1 MKKLI
6 TFALVLSLMIAS
18 LFAATKNS
26 ATPSTGTAQGS
37 ATYSA
42 ETAAQYKYQTNDKN
56 RMVTIGTKSGKFE
69 APVLVTSFGQST
81 DGSMIE
87 QVMKRLKTVA
97 YTYNPTATSSDLDGI
112 KTVVI
117 AVGNSTKGL
126 GAAGIS
132 QEQETERA
140 KAFIEAVEKKGI
152 KVICCHIGGATRRG
166 ALSDAF
172 ADMVLPLSSFIVVKE
187 DGNEDGKFTNF
198 AKSNNVPNTLV
209 YGSKDTVDAFKA
221 IFN

>member
-1 MKKLI
+1 MKKTIAIILI
-6 TFALVLSLMIAS
+6 VTVAISMMS
-18 LFAATKNS
+18 AATKNT
-26 ATPSTGTAQGS
+26 TPSTGTAQGS

-42 ETAAQYKYQTNDKN
+42 ETAANYKYQTSSSN
-56 RMVTIGTKSGKFE
+56 RMVTIGTKSVDFE

-87 QVMKRLKTVA
+87 QVMKRLKTVSYA
-97 YTYNPTATSSDLDGI
+97 YNPTATGADLDGV

-132 QEQETERA
+132 QEQETARA
-140 KAFIEAVEKKGI
+140 KEFMAAVEKKGV
-152 KVICCHIGGATRRG
+152 KVILCHIGGATRRG
-166 ALSDAF
+166 SLSDAF
-172 ADMVLPLSSFIVVKE
+172 ADMVLPLSSYMVVKE
-187 DGNEDGKFTNF
+187 DGNEDSKFTSY
-198 AKSNNVPNTLV
+198 ASAHSIPITLV
-209 YGSKDTVDAFKA
+209 YGSKDTVDAFRL

>member
-1 MKKLI
+1 MKK
-6 TFALVLSLMIAS
+6 TIAIIVIIVVAIS
-18 LFAATKNS
+18 MMSAATKNT
-26 ATPSTGTAQGS
+26 TPSTGTAQGS

-42 ETAAQYKYQTNDKN
+42 ETAANYKYQTSSSN
-56 RMVTIGTKSGKFE
+56 RMVTIGTKSVDFE

-87 QVMKRLKTVA
+87 QVMKRLKTVS
-97 YTYNPTATSSDLDGI
+97 YSYNPTATGADLDGV

-132 QEQETERA
+132 QEQETARA
-140 KAFIEAVEKKGI
+140 KEFMAAVEKKGV
-152 KVICCHIGGATRRG
+152 KVILCHIGGATRRG
-166 ALSDAF
+166 SLSDAF
-172 ADMVLPLSSFIVVKE
+172 ADMVLPLSSYMVVKE
-187 DGNEDGKFTNF
+187 DGNEDSKFTSY
-198 AKSNNVPNTLV
+198 ASAHSIPITLV
-209 YGSKDTVDAFKA
+209 YGSKDTVDAFRL

>member
-1 MKKLI
+1 MKK
-6 TFALVLSLMIAS
+6 TIAIIVIIVVAIS
-18 LFAATKNS
+18 VMSAATKTT
-26 ATPSTGTAQGS
+26 TPSTGTAQGS

-42 ETAAQYKYQTNDKN
+42 ETAANYKYQTSSSN
-56 RMVTIGTKSGKFE
+56 RMVTIGTKSVDFE

-87 QVMKRLKTVA
+87 QVMKRLKTVS
-97 YTYNPTATSSDLDGI
+97 YSYNPTATGADLDGV

-132 QEQETERA
+132 QEQETARA
-140 KAFIEAVEKKGI
+140 KEFMAAVEKKGV
-152 KVICCHIGGATRRG
+152 KVILCHIGGATRRG
-166 ALSDAF
+166 SLSDAF
-172 ADMVLPLSSFIVVKE
+172 ADMVLPLSSYMVVKE
-187 DGNEDGKFTNF
+187 DGNEDGKFTSYASLN
-198 AKSNNVPNTLV
+198 SIPITLV
-209 YGSKDTVDAFKA
+209 YGSKDTVDAFRL

>member
-6 TFALVLSLMIAS
+6 TFAVLISILLTSLV
-18 LFAATKNS
+18 AATKNT
-26 ATPSTGTAQGS
+26 TPSTGTAQGQ

-42 ETAAQYKYQTNDKN
+42 ETAANYKYQTNDKN
-56 RMVTIGTKSGKFE
+56 RIVTIGTKSDKFE

-87 QVMKRLKTVA
+87 QVMKRLKTVS
-97 YTYNPTATSSDLDGI
+97 YTYNPTATAKDLDGI

-132 QEQETERA
+132 QEQETSRA
-140 KAFIEAVEKKGI
+140 KEFMAAAQKSGV

-166 ALSDAF
+166 SLSDAF
-172 ADMVLPLSSFIVVKE
+172 ADMVLPLSSYIVVKE
-187 DGNEDGKFTNF
+187 DGNEDGKFTTF
-198 AKSNNVPNTLV
+198 AKNNNVPITLV

-221 IFN
+221 IFK

>member
-1 MKKLI
+1 MKKTI
-6 TFALVLSLMIAS
+6 AIILVVTVAISMMS
-18 LFAATKNS
+18 AATKNT
-26 ATPSTGTAQGS
+26 TPSTGTAQGS

-42 ETAAQYKYQTNDKN
+42 ETAANYKYQTSSSN
-56 RMVTIGTKSGKFE
+56 RMVTIGTKSVDFE

-87 QVMKRLKTVA
+87 QVMKRLKTVS
-97 YTYNPTATSSDLDGI
+97 YSYNPTATGADLDGV

-132 QEQETERA
+132 QEQETARA
-140 KAFIEAVEKKGI
+140 KEFMAAVEKKGV
-152 KVICCHIGGATRRG
+152 KVILCHIGGATRRG
-166 ALSDAF
+166 SLSDAF
-172 ADMVLPLSSFIVVKE
+172 ADMVLPLSSYMVVKE
-187 DGNEDGKFTNF
+187 DGNEDSKFTSYASLN
-198 AKSNNVPNTLV
+198 SIPITLV
-209 YGSKDTVDAFKA
+209 YGSKDTVDAFRL

>member
-1 MKKLI
+1 MKRILLTMVMI
-6 TFALVLSLMIAS
+6 SLLVIPA
-18 LFAATKNS
+18 FAATKTS
-26 ATPSTGTAQGS
+26 TTPSTGTVEGAV
-37 ATYSA
+37 TYSQ
-42 ETAAQYKYQTNDKN
+42 EIAAQYKYQTDSKN
-56 RMVTIGTKSGKFE
+56 RKVTIGSITEKFQG
-69 APVLVTSFGQST
+69 PVLVTSFGQST

-97 YTYNPTATSSDLDGI
+97 YTYNPTATSADLGGV

-132 QEQETERA
+132 QDQETARA
-140 KAFIEAVEKKGI
+140 KEFMAAAKKAGV

-172 ADMVLPLSSFIVVKE
+172 ADMVLPLSSYILVKE
-187 DGNEDGKFTNF
+187 DGNEDGKFTSF
-198 AKSNNVPNTLV
+198 AAANNIPITLV
-209 YGSKDTVDAFKA
+209 YGSKDTVDAFKQ
-221 IFN
+221 IF

>member
-1 MKKLI
+1 MKK
-6 TFALVLSLMIAS
+6 TIAIIVIIVVAIS
-18 LFAATKNS
+18 AMSAATKTT
-26 ATPSTGTAQGS
+26 TPSTGTAQGS

-42 ETAAQYKYQTNDKN
+42 ETAANYKYQTSSSN
-56 RMVTIGTKSGKFE
+56 RMVTIGTKSVEFE

-87 QVMKRLKTVA
+87 QVMKRLKTVS
-97 YTYNPTATSSDLDGI
+97 YSYNPTATGADLDGV

-132 QEQETERA
+132 QEQETARA
-140 KAFIEAVEKKGI
+140 KEFMAAVEKKGV
-152 KVICCHIGGATRRG
+152 KVILCHIGGATRRG
-166 ALSDAF
+166 SLSDAF
-172 ADMVLPLSSFIVVKE
+172 ADMVLPLSSYMVVKE
-187 DGNEDGKFTNF
+187 DGNEDSKFTSYASLN
-198 AKSNNVPNTLV
+198 SIPITLV
-209 YGSKDTVDAFKA
+209 YGSKDTVDAFRL

>member
-1 MKKLI
+1 MKK
-6 TFALVLSLMIAS
+6 TIAIIVIIVVAIS
-18 LFAATKNS
+18 MMSAATKTT
-26 ATPSTGTAQGS
+26 TPSTGTAQGS

-42 ETAAQYKYQTNDKN
+42 ETAANYKYQTSSSN
-56 RMVTIGTKSGKFE
+56 RMVTIGTKSVEFE

-87 QVMKRLKTVA
+87 QVMKRLKTVS
-97 YTYNPTATSSDLDGI
+97 YSYNPTATGADLDGV

-132 QEQETERA
+132 QEQETARA
-140 KAFIEAVEKKGI
+140 KEFMAAVEKKGV
-152 KVICCHIGGATRRG
+152 KVILCHIGGATRRG
-166 ALSDAF
+166 SLSDAF
-172 ADMVLPLSSFIVVKE
+172 ADMVLPLSSYMVVKE
-187 DGNEDGKFTNF
+187 DGNEDSKFTSY
-198 AKSNNVPNTLV
+198 ASAHSIPITLV
-209 YGSKDTVDAFKA
+209 YGSKDTVDAFRL

>member
-1 MKKLI
+1 MKKTIAIILI
-6 TFALVLSLMIAS
+6 VTVAISMMS
-18 LFAATKNS
+18 AATKNT
-26 ATPSTGTAQGS
+26 TPSTGTAQGS

-42 ETAAQYKYQTNDKN
+42 ETAANYKYQTSSSN
-56 RMVTIGTKSGKFE
+56 RMVTIGTKSVEFE

-87 QVMKRLKTVA
+87 QVMKRLKTVS
-97 YTYNPTATSSDLDGI
+97 YSYNPTATGADLDGV

-132 QEQETERA
+132 QEQETARA
-140 KAFIEAVEKKGI
+140 KEFMAAVEKKGV
-152 KVICCHIGGATRRG
+152 KVILCHIGGATRRG
-166 ALSDAF
+166 SLSDAF
-172 ADMVLPLSSFIVVKE
+172 ADMVLPLSSYMVVKE
-187 DGNEDGKFTNF
+187 DGNEYSKFTSY
-198 AKSNNVPNTLV
+198 ASAHSIPITLV
-209 YGSKDTVDAFKA
+209 YGSKDTVDSFRL

>member
-1 MKKLI
+1 MKK
-6 TFALVLSLMIAS
+6 TIAIIVIIVVAIS
-18 LFAATKNS
+18 VMSAATKTT
-26 ATPSTGTAQGS
+26 TPSTGTAQGS

-42 ETAAQYKYQTNDKN
+42 ETAANYKYQTSSSN
-56 RMVTIGTKSGKFE
+56 RMVTIGTKSVEFE

-87 QVMKRLKTVA
+87 QVMKRLKTVS
-97 YTYNPTATSSDLDGI
+97 YSYNPTATGADLDGV

-132 QEQETERA
+132 QEQETARA
-140 KAFIEAVEKKGI
+140 KEFMAAVEKKGV
-152 KVICCHIGGATRRG
+152 KVILCHIGGATRRG
-166 ALSDAF
+166 SLSDAF
-172 ADMVLPLSSFIVVKE
+172 ADMVLPLSSYMVVKE
-187 DGNEDGKFTNF
+187 DGNEDGKFTSY
-198 AKSNNVPNTLV
+198 ASAHSIPITLV
-209 YGSKDTVDAFKA
+209 YGSKDTVDAFRL

>member
-1 MKKLI
+1 MKK
-6 TFALVLSLMIAS
+6 TIAIIVIIVVAIS
-18 LFAATKNS
+18 VISAATKTT
-26 ATPSTGTAQGS
+26 TPSTGTAQGS

-42 ETAAQYKYQTNDKN
+42 ETAANYKYQTSSSN
-56 RMVTIGTKSGKFE
+56 RMVTIGTKSVDFE

-87 QVMKRLKTVA
+87 QVMKRLKTVS
-97 YTYNPTATSSDLDGI
+97 YSYNPTATGADLDGV

-132 QEQETERA
+132 QEQETARA
-140 KAFIEAVEKKGI
+140 KEFMAAVEKKGV
-152 KVICCHIGGATRRG
+152 KVILCHIGGATRRG
-166 ALSDAF
+166 SLSDAF
-172 ADMVLPLSSFIVVKE
+172 ADMVLPLSSYMVVKE
-187 DGNEDGKFTNF
+187 DGNEDSKFTSY
-198 AKSNNVPNTLV
+198 ASAHSIPITLV
-209 YGSKDTVDAFKA
+209 YGSKDTVDAFRL

>member
-1 MKKLI
+1 MKRILLTMVMI
-6 TFALVLSLMIAS
+6 SLLVIPA
-18 LFAATKNS
+18 FAATKTS
-26 ATPSTGTAQGS
+26 TTPSTGTVEGA
-37 ATYSA
+37 ATYSQ
-42 ETAAQYKYQTNDKN
+42 EIAAQYKYQTDSKN
-56 RMVTIGTKSGKFE
+56 RKVTIGTITEKFQG
-69 APVLVTSFGQST
+69 PVLVTSFGQST

-97 YTYNPTATSSDLDGI
+97 YTYNPTATSADLVGV

-132 QEQETERA
+132 QDQETARA
-140 KAFIEAVEKKGI
+140 KEFMAAAKKAGV

-172 ADMVLPLSSFIVVKE
+172 ADMVLPLSSYILVKE
-187 DGNEDGKFTNF
+187 DGNEDGKFTSF
-198 AKSNNVPNTLV
+198 AAANNIPITLV
-209 YGSKDTVDAFKA
+209 YGSKDTVDAFKQ
-221 IFN
+221 IF

>member
-1 MKKLI
+1 MKK
-6 TFALVLSLMIAS
+6 TIAIIVIIVVAIS
-18 LFAATKNS
+18 VMSAATKTT
-26 ATPSTGTAQGS
+26 TPSTGTAQGS

-42 ETAAQYKYQTNDKN
+42 ETAANYKYQTSSSN
-56 RMVTIGTKSGKFE
+56 RMVTIGTKSVDFE

-87 QVMKRLKTVA
+87 QVMKRLKTVS
-97 YTYNPTATSSDLDGI
+97 YSYNPTATGADLDGV

-132 QEQETERA
+132 QEQETARA
-140 KAFIEAVEKKGI
+140 KEFMAAVEKKGV
-152 KVICCHIGGATRRG
+152 KVILCHIGGATRRG
-166 ALSDAF
+166 SLSDAF
-172 ADMVLPLSSFIVVKE
+172 ADMVLPLSSYMVVKE
-187 DGNEDGKFTNF
+187 DGNEDSKFTSYASLN
-198 AKSNNVPNTLV
+198 SIPITLV
-209 YGSKDTVDAFKA
+209 YGSKDTVDAFRL

>member
-1 MKKLI
+1 MKK
-6 TFALVLSLMIAS
+6 TIAIIVIIVVAIS
-18 LFAATKNS
+18 VMSAATKNT
-26 ATPSTGTAQGS
+26 TPSTGTAQGS

-42 ETAAQYKYQTNDKN
+42 ETAANYKYQTSSSN
-56 RMVTIGTKSGKFE
+56 RMVTIGTKSVEFE

-87 QVMKRLKTVA
+87 QVMKRLKTVS
-97 YTYNPTATSSDLDGI
+97 YTYNPTATGADLSGV

-132 QEQETERA
+132 QEQETARA
-140 KAFIEAVEKKGI
+140 KEFIASAEKAGV

-187 DGNEDGKFTNF
+187 DGNEDGKFTSF
-198 AKSNNVPNTLV
+198 ASSHNIPITLV
-209 YGSKDTVDAFKA
+209 YGSKDTVGAFKA
-221 IFN
+221 IF

>member
-1 MKKLI
+1 MKK
-6 TFALVLSLMIAS
+6 TIAIIVIIVVAIS
-18 LFAATKNS
+18 VVSAATKNT
-26 ATPSTGTAQGS
+26 TPSTGTAQGS

-42 ETAAQYKYQTNDKN
+42 ETAANYKYQTSSSN
-56 RMVTIGTKSGKFE
+56 RMVTIGTKSVDFE

-87 QVMKRLKTVA
+87 QVMKRLKTVS
-97 YTYNPTATSSDLDGI
+97 YSYNPTATGADLDGV

-132 QEQETERA
+132 QEQETARA
-140 KAFIEAVEKKGI
+140 KEFMAAVEKKGV
-152 KVICCHIGGATRRG
+152 KVILCHIGGATRRG
-166 ALSDAF
+166 SLSDAF
-172 ADMVLPLSSFIVVKE
+172 ADMVLPLSSYMVVKE
-187 DGNEDGKFTNF
+187 EGNEDSKFTSYASLN
-198 AKSNNVPNTLV
+198 SIPITLV
-209 YGSKDTVDAFKA
+209 YGSKDTVDAFRL

>member
-1 MKKLI
+1 MKK
-6 TFALVLSLMIAS
+6 TIAIIVIIVVAIS
-18 LFAATKNS
+18 VISAATKTT
-26 ATPSTGTAQGS
+26 TPSTGTAQGS

-42 ETAAQYKYQTNDKN
+42 ETAANYKYQTSSSN
-56 RMVTIGTKSGKFE
+56 RMVTIGTKSVDFE

-87 QVMKRLKTVA
+87 QVMKRLKTVS
-97 YTYNPTATSSDLDGI
+97 YSYNPTATGADLDGV

-132 QEQETERA
+132 QEQETARA
-140 KAFIEAVEKKGI
+140 NEFMAAVEKKGV
-152 KVICCHIGGATRRG
+152 KVILCHIGGATRRG
-166 ALSDAF
+166 SLSDAF
-172 ADMVLPLSSFIVVKE
+172 ADMVLPLSSYMVVKE
-187 DGNEDGKFTNF
+187 DGNEDSKFTSY
-198 AKSNNVPNTLV
+198 ASAHSIPITLV
-209 YGSKDTVDAFKA
+209 YGSKDTVDAFRL

>member
-1 MKKLI
+1 MKKTIAIILI
-6 TFALVLSLMIAS
+6 VTVAISMMS
-18 LFAATKNS
+18 AATKNT
-26 ATPSTGTAQGS
+26 TPSTGTAQGS

-42 ETAAQYKYQTNDKN
+42 ETAANYKYQTSSSN
-56 RMVTIGTKSGKFE
+56 RMVTIGTKSVDFE

-87 QVMKRLKTVA
+87 QVMKRLKTVS
-97 YTYNPTATSSDLDGI
+97 YSYNPTATGADLDGV

-132 QEQETERA
+132 QEQETARA
-140 KAFIEAVEKKGI
+140 KEFMAAVEKKGV
-152 KVICCHIGGATRRG
+152 KVILCHIGGATRRG
-166 ALSDAF
+166 SLSDAF
-172 ADMVLPLSSFIVVKE
+172 ADMVLPLSSYMVVKE
-187 DGNEDGKFTNF
+187 DGNEDSKFTSY
-198 AKSNNVPNTLV
+198 ASVHSIPITLV
-209 YGSKDTVDAFKA
+209 YGSKDTVDAFRL

>member
-1 MKKLI
+1 MKK
-6 TFALVLSLMIAS
+6 TIAIIVIIVVAIS
-18 LFAATKNS
+18 MMSAATKTT
-26 ATPSTGTAQGS
+26 TPSTGTAQGS

-42 ETAAQYKYQTNDKN
+42 ETAANYKYQTSSSN
-56 RMVTIGTKSGKFE
+56 RMVTIGTKSVEFE

-97 YTYNPTATSSDLDGI
+97 YTYNPTATSADLGGV

-132 QEQETERA
+132 QDQETARA
-140 KAFIEAVEKKGI
+140 KEFMAAAKKAGV

-172 ADMVLPLSSFIVVKE
+172 ADMVLPLSSYILVKE
-187 DGNEDGKFTNF
+187 DGNEDGKFTSF
-198 AKSNNVPNTLV
+198 AAANNIPITLV
-209 YGSKDTVDAFKA
+209 YGSKDTVDAFKQ
-221 IFN
+221 IF

>member
-1 MKKLI
+1 MKRILLTMVMI
-6 TFALVLSLMIAS
+6 SLLVIPA
-18 LFAATKNS
+18 FAATKTS
-26 ATPSTGTAQGS
+26 TTPSTGTVEGA
-37 ATYSA
+37 ATYSQ
-42 ETAAQYKYQTNDKN
+42 EVAAQYKYQTDSKN
-56 RMVTIGTKSGKFE
+56 RKVTIGSITEKFQG
-69 APVLVTSFGQST
+69 PVLVTSFGQST

-97 YTYNPTATSSDLDGI
+97 YTYNPTATSADLGGV

-132 QEQETERA
+132 QDQETARA
-140 KAFIEAVEKKGI
+140 KEFMAAVKKAGV

-172 ADMVLPLSSFIVVKE
+172 ADMVLPLSSYILVKE
-187 DGNEDGKFTNF
+187 DGNEDGKFTSF
-198 AKSNNVPNTLV
+198 AAANNIPITLV
-209 YGSKDTVDAFKA
+209 YGSKDTVDAFKQ
-221 IFN
+221 IF

>member
-1 MKKLI
+1 MKK
-6 TFALVLSLMIAS
+6 TIAIIVIIVVAIS
-18 LFAATKNS
+18 AISAATKNT
-26 ATPSTGTAQGS
+26 TPSTGTAQGS

-42 ETAAQYKYQTNDKN
+42 ETAANYKYQTSSSN
-56 RMVTIGTKSGKFE
+56 RMVTIGTKSVEFE

-87 QVMKRLKTVA
+87 QVMKRLKTVS
-97 YTYNPTATSSDLDGI
+97 YSYNPTATGADLDGV

-132 QEQETERA
+132 QEQETARA
-140 KAFIEAVEKKGI
+140 KEFMAAVEKKGV
-152 KVICCHIGGATRRG
+152 KVILCHIGGATRRG
-166 ALSDAF
+166 SLSDAF
-172 ADMVLPLSSFIVVKE
+172 ADMVLPLSSYMVVKE
-187 DGNEDGKFTNF
+187 DGNEDSKFTSY
-198 AKSNNVPNTLV
+198 ASAHSIPITLV
-209 YGSKDTVDAFKA
+209 YGSKDTVDAFRL

>member
-1 MKKLI
+1 MKK
-6 TFALVLSLMIAS
+6 TIAIIVIIVVAIS
-18 LFAATKNS
+18 VMSAATKNT
-26 ATPSTGTAQGS
+26 TPSTGTAQGS

-42 ETAAQYKYQTNDKN
+42 ETAANYKYQTSSSN
-56 RMVTIGTKSGKFE
+56 RIVTIGTKSVEFE

-87 QVMKRLKTVA
+87 QVMKRLKTVS
-97 YTYNPTATSSDLDGI
+97 YSYNPTATGADLDGV

-132 QEQETERA
+132 QEQETARA
-140 KAFIEAVEKKGI
+140 KEFMAAVEKKGV
-152 KVICCHIGGATRRG
+152 KVILCHIGGATRRG
-166 ALSDAF
+166 SLSDAF
-172 ADMVLPLSSFIVVKE
+172 ADMVLPLSSYMVVKE
-187 DGNEDGKFTNF
+187 DGNEDSKFTSY
-198 AKSNNVPNTLV
+198 ASAHSIPITLV
-209 YGSKDTVDAFKA
+209 YGSKDTVDAFRL

>member
-1 MKKLI
+1 MKK
-6 TFALVLSLMIAS
+6 TIAIIVIIVVAIS
-18 LFAATKNS
+18 VISAATKTT
-26 ATPSTGTAQGS
+26 TPSTGTAQGS

-42 ETAAQYKYQTNDKN
+42 ETAANYKYQTSSSN
-56 RMVTIGTKSGKFE
+56 RMVTIGTKSVEFE

-87 QVMKRLKTVA
+87 QVMKRLKTVS
-97 YTYNPTATSSDLDGI
+97 YSYNPTATGADLDGV

-132 QEQETERA
+132 QEQETARA
-140 KAFIEAVEKKGI
+140 KEFMAAVEKKGV
-152 KVICCHIGGATRRG
+152 KVILCHIGGATRRG
-166 ALSDAF
+166 SLSDAF
-172 ADMVLPLSSFIVVKE
+172 ADMVLPLSSYMVVKE
-187 DGNEDGKFTNF
+187 DGNEDSKFTSYASLN
-198 AKSNNVPNTLV
+198 SIPITLV
-209 YGSKDTVDAFKA
+209 YGSKDTVDAFRL

>member
-1 MKKLI
+1 MKK
-6 TFALVLSLMIAS
+6 TIAIIVIIVVAIS
-18 LFAATKNS
+18 VVSAATKNT
-26 ATPSTGTAQGS
+26 TPSTGTAQGS

-42 ETAAQYKYQTNDKN
+42 ETAANYKYQTSSSN
-56 RMVTIGTKSGKFE
+56 RMVTIGTKSVEFE

-87 QVMKRLKTVA
+87 QVMKRLKTVS
-97 YTYNPTATSSDLDGI
+97 YSYNPTATGADLDGV

-132 QEQETERA
+132 QEQETARA
-140 KAFIEAVEKKGI
+140 KEFMAAVEKKGV
-152 KVICCHIGGATRRG
+152 KVLLCHIGGATRRG
-166 ALSDAF
+166 SLSDAF
-172 ADMVLPLSSFIVVKE
+172 ADMVLPLSSYMVVKE
-187 DGNEDGKFTNF
+187 DGNEDSKFTSYASLN
-198 AKSNNVPNTLV
+198 SIPITLV
-209 YGSKDTVDAFKA
+209 YGSKDTVDAFRL

>member
-1 MKKLI
+1 MKK
-6 TFALVLSLMIAS
+6 TIAIIVIIVVAIS
-18 LFAATKNS
+18 VVSAATKNT
-26 ATPSTGTAQGS
+26 TPSTGTAQGS

-42 ETAAQYKYQTNDKN
+42 ETAANYKYQTSSSN
-56 RMVTIGTKSGKFE
+56 RMVTIGTKSVEFE

-87 QVMKRLKTVA
+87 QVMKRLKTVS
-97 YTYNPTATSSDLDGI
+97 YSYNPTATGADLDGV

-132 QEQETERA
+132 QEQETARA
-140 KAFIEAVEKKGI
+140 KEFMAAVEKKGV
-152 KVICCHIGGATRRG
+152 KVILCHIGGATRSG
-166 ALSDAF
+166 SLSDAF
-172 ADMVLPLSSFIVVKE
+172 ADMVLPLSSYMVVKE
-187 DGNEDGKFTNF
+187 DGNEDSKFTSYASLN
-198 AKSNNVPNTLV
+198 SIPITLV
-209 YGSKDTVDAFKA
+209 YGSKDTVDAFRL

>member
-1 MKKLI
+1 MKKIIATILI
-6 TFALVLSLMIAS
+6 VTVAISMMS
-18 LFAATKNS
+18 AATKNT
-26 ATPSTGTAQGS
+26 TPSTGTAQGS

-42 ETAAQYKYQTNDKN
+42 ETAANYKYQTSSSN
-56 RMVTIGTKSGKFE
+56 RMVTIGTKSVDFE

-87 QVMKRLKTVA
+87 QVMKRLKTVS
-97 YTYNPTATSSDLDGI
+97 YSYNPTATGADLDGV

-132 QEQETERA
+132 QEQETARA
-140 KAFIEAVEKKGI
+140 KEFMAAVEKKGV
-152 KVICCHIGGATRRG
+152 KVILCRIGGATRRG
-166 ALSDAF
+166 SLSDAF
-172 ADMVLPLSSFIVVKE
+172 ADMVLPLSSYMVVKE
-187 DGNEDGKFTNF
+187 DGNEDSKFTSY
-198 AKSNNVPNTLV
+198 ASAHSIPITLV
-209 YGSKDTVDAFKA
+209 YGSKDTVDAFRL

>member
-1 MKKLI
+1 MKRILLTMVMI
-6 TFALVLSLMIAS
+6 SLLVIPA
-18 LFAATKNS
+18 FAATKTS
-26 ATPSTGTAQGS
+26 TTPSTGTVEGA
-37 ATYSA
+37 ATYSQ
-42 ETAAQYKYQTNDKN
+42 EVAAQYRYQTDSKN
-56 RMVTIGTKSGKFE
+56 RKVTIGTITEKFQG
-69 APVLVTSFGQST
+69 PVLVTSFGQST

-97 YTYNPTATSSDLDGI
+97 YTYNPTATSADLGGV

-132 QEQETERA
+132 QDQETARA
-140 KAFIEAVEKKGI
+140 KEFMAAAKKAGV

-172 ADMVLPLSSFIVVKE
+172 ADMVLPLSSYILVKE
-187 DGNEDGKFTNF
+187 DGNEDGKFTSF
-198 AKSNNVPNTLV
+198 AAANNIPITLV
-209 YGSKDTVDAFKA
+209 YGSKDTVDAFKQ
-221 IFN
+221 IF

>member
-1 MKKLI
+1 MKRILLTMVMI
-6 TFALVLSLMIAS
+6 SLLVIPA
-18 LFAATKNS
+18 FAATKTS
-26 ATPSTGTAQGS
+26 TTPSTGTVEGA
-37 ATYSA
+37 ATYSQ
-42 ETAAQYKYQTNDKN
+42 EVAAQYKYQTDSKN
-56 RMVTIGTKSGKFE
+56 RMVTIGTITEKFQG
-69 APVLVTSFGQST
+69 PVLVTSFGQST

-97 YTYNPTATSSDLDGI
+97 YTYNPTATSADLGGV

-132 QEQETERA
+132 QDQETARA
-140 KAFIEAVEKKGI
+140 KEFMAAAKKAGV

-172 ADMVLPLSSFIVVKE
+172 ADMVLPLSSFILVKE
-187 DGNEDGKFTNF
+187 DGNEDGKFTSF
-198 AKSNNVPNTLV
+198 AAANNIPITLV
-209 YGSKDTVDAFKA
+209 YGSKDTVDAFKQ
-221 IFN
+221 IF

>member
-1 MKKLI
+1 MKK
-6 TFALVLSLMIAS
+6 TIAIIVIIVVAIS
-18 LFAATKNS
+18 VMSAATKNT
-26 ATPSTGTAQGS
+26 TPSTGTAQGS

-42 ETAAQYKYQTNDKN
+42 ETAANYKYQTSSSN
-56 RMVTIGTKSGKFE
+56 RMVTIGTKSVDFD

-87 QVMKRLKTVA
+87 QVMKRLKTVS
-97 YTYNPTATSSDLDGI
+97 YSYNPTATGADLDGV

-132 QEQETERA
+132 QEQETARA
-140 KAFIEAVEKKGI
+140 KEFMAAVEKKGV
-152 KVICCHIGGATRRG
+152 KVILCHIGGATRRG
-166 ALSDAF
+166 SLSDAF
-172 ADMVLPLSSFIVVKE
+172 ADMVLPLSSYMVVKE
-187 DGNEDGKFTNF
+187 DGNEDSKFTSYASLN
-198 AKSNNVPNTLV
+198 SIPITLV
-209 YGSKDTVDAFKA
+209 YGSKDTVDAFRL